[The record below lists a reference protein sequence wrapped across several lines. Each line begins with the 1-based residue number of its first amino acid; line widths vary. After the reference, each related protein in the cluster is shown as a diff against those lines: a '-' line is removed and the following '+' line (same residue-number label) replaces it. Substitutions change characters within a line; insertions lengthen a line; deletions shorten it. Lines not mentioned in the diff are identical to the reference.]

1 MCGCGKL
8 ASVGTRTTKLQWTQ
22 MFSIPACSGGS
33 AHSVSD
39 EKRELTEQK
48 KNLLDLTFIYQM
60 TEGFLHNCDYVP
72 KVGNIHPEVLFLC
85 RYSNS
90 VQMLLLISFKLQLTQ
105 SEGNLCAVSFHHHIA
120 Y

>member
-1 MCGCGKL
+1 MGAGSLLVLEQGRRSYSGLKCFQFLRVL
-8 ASVGTRTTKLQWTQ
+8 AGRLTQ
-22 MFSIPACSGGS
+22 SLMR
-33 AHSVSD
+33 
-39 EKRELTEQK
+39 RENSLNKK